1 MGCMPLL
8 FIGPLRLKMTY
19 KEISYAVVGAALNVH
34 KELGPGLLEK
44 AYQECLCYEI
54 AKLGL
59 NVEKEIAMPLV
70 YKGVRL
76 DCSFRMD
83 ILVENKLVIE
93 TKTVSEINE
102 IHTAQLLSYLK
113 QGNYR
118 LGLLI
123 NFNTVVLKNGI
134 RRVVNRVA

>member
-1 MGCMPLL
+1 
-8 FIGPLRLKMTY
+8 MTY
-19 KEISYAVVGAALNVH
+19 QKLSYSVVGAAIKVH

-59 NVEKEIAMPLV
+59 QVEKEIAMPLV
-70 YKGVRL
+70 YKGVQLECGFRL
-76 DCSFRMD
+76 D
-83 ILVENKLVIE
+83 ILVEDCLVVE
-93 TKTVSEINE
+93 TKAVSVINE
-102 IHTAQLLSYLK
+102 IHLAQLLSYLK
-113 QGNYR
+113 QGDYR

-134 RRVVNRVA
+134 QRVVNGMHE

>member
-1 MGCMPLL
+1 MPLL

-19 KEISYAVVGAALNVH
+19 KEISYAVIGAAMSVH

-59 NVEKEIAMPLV
+59 HVEKEIPMPLV
-70 YKGVRL
+70 YKGVQL
-76 DCSFRMD
+76 DCGFRLD
-83 ILVENKLVIE
+83 ILVEDCLVVE
-93 TKTVSEINE
+93 TKAVRVINE
-102 IHTAQLLSYLK
+102 IHLVQLLSYLK
-113 QGNYR
+113 QGDYR
-118 LGLLI
+118 LGLII

-134 RRVVNRVA
+134 QRVVNGLHE

>member
-1 MGCMPLL
+1 
-8 FIGPLRLKMTY
+8 MTY
-19 KEISYAVVGAALNVH
+19 QKLSYSVVGAAINVH

-59 NVEKEIAMPLV
+59 QVEKEIAMPLV
-70 YKGVRL
+70 YKGVQLECGFRL
-76 DCSFRMD
+76 D
-83 ILVENKLVIE
+83 ILVEDCLVVE
-93 TKTVSEINE
+93 TKAVSVINE
-102 IHTAQLLSYLK
+102 MHLAQLLSYLK
-113 QGNYR
+113 QGDYR

-134 RRVVNRVA
+134 QRVVNGLHE

>member
-1 MGCMPLL
+1 LHAFEIHRIL
-8 FIGPLRLKMTY
+8 AAKMNY
-19 KEISYAVVGAALNVH
+19 KELSFAVIGAAMNVH

-59 NVEKEIAMPLV
+59 HVEKEKAMPLV
-70 YKGVRL
+70 YKGVQLDCGFRL
-76 DCSFRMD
+76 DM
-83 ILVENKLVIE
+83 LVEDRLVVE
-93 TKTVSEINE
+93 TKAVSVMNE
-102 IHTAQLLSYLK
+102 IHLAQLLSYLK

-134 RRVVNRVA
+134 QRVVNGLHE

>member
-1 MGCMPLL
+1 
-8 FIGPLRLKMTY
+8 MTY
-19 KEISYAVVGAALNVH
+19 QKLSYSVVGAAINVH

-59 NVEKEIAMPLV
+59 HVEKEIAIPMV
-70 YKGVRL
+70 YKGVQL
-76 DCSFRMD
+76 DCGFRLD
-83 ILVENKLVIE
+83 ILVEDCLVVE
-93 TKTVSEINE
+93 TKAVSVINE
-102 IHTAQLLSYLK
+102 IHLAQLLSYLK
-113 QGNYR
+113 QGDYR

-134 RRVVNRVA
+134 QRVVNGLHE